1 MGLADF
7 FGRYGRQF
15 SPEDVS
21 RAYKTLFTSQLGLDH
36 VLPDLAEFCKAAEP
50 APRISDLFVQGRAAG
65 QRDVFLHIQE
75 MVQLTDEQV
84 RDLYISRA
92 QGAR

>member
-1 MGLADF
+1 MGLANF
-7 FGRYGRQF
+7 FGRFGRQF

-21 RAYKTLFTSQLGLDH
+21 RAYKQLFTSQLALDH

-50 APRISDLFVQGRAAG
+50 APVSSDMWVQARHAG
-65 QRDVFLHIQE
+65 WRDVFLHIQE
-75 MVQLTDEQV
+75 MVDMTDEQV
-84 RDLYISRA
+84 RALYISRA

>member
-1 MGLADF
+1 MALANF
-7 FGRYGRQF
+7 FGRFGRPV
-15 SPEDVS
+15 SPTDLS
-21 RAYKTLFTSQLGLDH
+21 RAYKQLFTSQLALNH

-75 MVQLTDEQV
+75 MVALSDDQV
-84 RDLYISRA
+84 HALYISYA